1 MAIAEALRAW
11 GGWLLSWLLPAAAGS
26 GVHPEEAL
34 WIALFGLVA
43 GAIVDAAELIA
54 RSRWVTQALLVNLF
68 LGVMFQAGF
77 AAPQIYHGDAAHYP
91 RRVLAFGL
99 LAGFFCAVAIG
110 MRLTRLARRYKERV
124 TLVRVTHGV
133 RRHGRG
139 GARPDLDALP

>member
-11 GGWLLSWLLPAAAGS
+11 GDWLLSWLLPAAAGS

-54 RSRWVTQALLVNLF
+54 RSRWITQALLVNLF
-68 LGVMFQAGF
+68 MAVMFQAGF
-77 AAPQIYHGDAAHYP
+77 ATPQIYHGDAAHYP

-99 LAGFFCAVAIG
+99 LAVFFCAVSIG
-110 MRLTRLARRYKERV
+110 MRLTRRARRYKEQL
-124 TLVRVTHGV
+124 TLIRSMRWV
-133 RRHGRG
+133 RRGRQS
-139 GARPDLDALP
+139 PP